1 MEPTKKILI
10 LFCYVLFYSFISAQN
25 ENNEN
30 SINTDI
36 LKVPASP
43 ASNLLNIAS
52 SEINKPT
59 DVSNLMINLK
69 NLPLNFINNGGFAID
84 IAPYWL
90 FPSKGKNKSINNM
103 LNMKDPIKYSIPQ
116 TLVYSFAVRNTDDSQ
131 QDQIPVNSIFTAV
144 GFKFSIKRGNPDSTT
159 LSKFER
165 ITKLLNQRSKTDRE
179 INAIV
184 ENSTKYKE
192 FTSDNAKLLEALTQK
207 KYPNKNF
214 DQLSAPEKYE
224 ILSEP
229 QYKLW
234 ENGFRLWKEQEINH
248 LTYEDS
254 EVLKANAEE
263 IKSVNFKINRIGFL
277 WDFAG
282 GTSVQFKEKKF
293 NSSKIYNAGLW
304 TVLGYSFEKS
314 GTPLF
319 LLRYMYNPK
328 SDWMT
333 VEDFKPDGNF
343 STFDAGVKYEY
354 SPKDSNFTGS
364 LEGLYRSFISGSD
377 LKPTWKC
384 VLNLDYAIFANQHL
398 TLSLGKDFDNNI
410 IKKGNVIAGISFLSG
425 IGTKRKIQ

>member
-1 MEPTKKILI
+1 MKPTKKLLI
-10 LFCYVLFYSFISAQN
+10 IFCFVHFFSLAFAQN
-25 ENNEN
+25 ETKEG
-30 SINTDI
+30 IVNTDV

-59 DVSNLMINLK
+59 DVANLMMNLK

-90 FPSKGKNKSINNM
+90 FPSKEKNKSINSM
-103 LNMKDPIKYSIPQ
+103 LLKNDSIKYAIPQ
-116 TLVYSFAVRNTDDSQ
+116 TFVFSFAVRNTNDSQ
-131 QDQIPVNSIFTAV
+131 EEQIPINSIFTAV

-159 LSKFER
+159 NSSFER
-165 ITKLLNQRSKTDRE
+165 IKRMLNQNNMTLRE
-179 INAIV
+179 INSKV

-192 FTSDNAKLLEALTQK
+192 FAAERDMFLNTMAKK
-207 KYPNKNF
+207 KYLKNF
-214 DQLSAPEKYE
+214 SQLSAAEKNE
-224 ILSEP
+224 ILDDP
-229 QYKLW
+229 IYKLW
-234 ENGFRLWKEQEINH
+234 ESVFRLWKEQEINH
-248 LTYEDS
+248 LVYEDN
-254 EVLKANAEE
+254 EMLRRNAEE
-263 IKSVNFKINRIGFL
+263 IKSINFKINRTGFL

-282 GTSVQFKEKKF
+282 GTSIQFKEKRF
-293 NSSKIYNAGLW
+293 NNSKIYNAGLW
-304 TVLGYSFEKS
+304 TVLGYATKES

-328 SDWMT
+328 NDWMT
-333 VEDFKPDGNF
+333 VEDFKPQGNF

-354 SPKDSNFTGS
+354 SPKDSKFTGS

>member
-1 MEPTKKILI
+1 MEPTKKILLLFCCI
-10 LFCYVLFYSFISAQN
+10 LFNIFISAQD
-25 ENNEN
+25 EN
-30 SINTDI
+30 SINTDV

-90 FPSKGKNKSINNM
+90 FPSKRKNKSINSM
-103 LNMKDPIKYSIPQ
+103 LNVEDSVKYSIPQ
-116 TLVYSFAVRNTDDSQ
+116 TLVYSFAVRNTDDSENE
-131 QDQIPVNSIFTAV
+131 IPVNSIFTAV

-159 LSKFER
+159 LSNFNR
-165 ITKLLNQRSKTDRE
+165 ITKLLNQRNKTDRE
-179 INAIV
+179 INGIV
-184 ENSTKYKE
+184 ENSAKYKE
-192 FTSDNAKLLEALTQK
+192 FTSEGDRLLDDLTRK
-207 KYPNKNF
+207 KYSNKNF
-214 DQLSAPEKYE
+214 NQLSASEKYE

-229 QYKLW
+229 QYRLW
-234 ENGFRLWKEQEINH
+234 ESSFRLWKEQEINH
-248 LTYEDS
+248 LVYEDN
-254 EVLKANAEE
+254 EMLRANAEE
-263 IKSVNFKINRIGFL
+263 IKNINFKINRVGFL

-282 GTSVQFKEKKF
+282 GTSIQFKDKQIN
-293 NSSKIYNAGLW
+293 NSRVYNAGLW
-304 TVLGYSFEKS
+304 TVLGYATEKS

-333 VEDFKPDGNF
+333 VDDFKPDGNF
-343 STFDAGVKYEY
+343 STFDAGIKYEY
-354 SPKDSNFTGS
+354 SQKDSKFTGS

-410 IKKGNVIAGISFLSG
+410 IKKGNVIAGLSFLSG